1 MPADENK
8 VSFVSKPVVFVSAG
22 IIDGCDLY
30 AERAGHRYDKNKKY
44 FFIFKCIEK
53 YFCLCYSKIN
63 LKQSKQDYTGDIIRG
78 KQ

>member
-1 MPADENK
+1 MRRDSVREPDLHRRCF
-8 VSFVSKPVVFVSAG
+8 FVIEDMTCARSVQVIV
-22 IIDGCDLY
+22 
-30 AERAGHRYDKNKKY
+30 YDKNKKY

>member
-1 MPADENK
+1 M
-8 VSFVSKPVVFVSAG
+8 VVTCARSVQV
-22 IIDGCDLY
+22 IV
-30 AERAGHRYDKNKKY
+30 YDKNKKY
-44 FFIFKCIEK
+44 FFIFKYIEK